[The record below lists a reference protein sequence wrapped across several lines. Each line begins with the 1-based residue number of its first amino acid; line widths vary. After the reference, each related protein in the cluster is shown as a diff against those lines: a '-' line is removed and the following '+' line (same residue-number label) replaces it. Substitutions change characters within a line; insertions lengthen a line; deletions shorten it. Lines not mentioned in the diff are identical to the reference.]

1 MIELGKGLEKIIPPR
16 FAYITYDIYHQRK
29 FGDHG
34 GNCISEAIEVGCL
47 CEEWKKLPGLCW
59 ASYKECLIMYMRHND
74 RYDTF
79 L

>member
-1 MIELGKGLEKIIPPR
+1 MKIIRSLKDKLIHSPLIELGKKLEKIIPPR

-47 CEEWKKLPGLCW
+47 CEECKNLPGLC
-59 ASYKECLIMYMRHND
+59 
-74 RYDTF
+74 
-79 L
+79 